1 MRPLQAKIIADLH
14 VQPTIDPAL
23 EVRRS
28 VDFLKNYLLQ
38 NPQYTSYVI
47 AVSGGQ
53 DSTLA
58 GKLAR
63 LATQELTAET
73 GQTYQL
79 IAIRQP
85 YGQQLDEPDALA
97 ALAFIDADRV
107 ITTNIKTATDAMT
120 LALRESGLVV
130 DDLSRGS
137 IKPKM
142 RMIAQYAVAREY
154 QGVVIGTDHAAEAF
168 AGFFTKYGDGGTD
181 INPLWRLNKR
191 QGRAMLQALAA
202 PQHFMKK
209 YQRLIW
215 KMIAHSYQMKSH
227 SAFHMTLSMTIL
239 KAKPFL
245 LHLPKK
251 LKPYIWPV
259 RINATNPSQF
269 MTRGSTKRRT
279 TRRVK

>member
-1 MRPLQAKIIADLH
+1 MRSLQAKIIADLH

-63 LATQELTAET
+63 LATQELTTET

-120 LALRESGLVV
+120 LALRDSGLVV

-202 PQHFMKK
+202 PAALYEKIPTADLEDDRPQLPDEVALGVSYDVIDDYLEGQTVPTALAEKIEAL
-209 YQRLIW
+209 YLAS
-215 KMIAHSYQMKSH
+215 AHKRH
-227 SAFHMTLSMTIL
+227 EPVTIYDTW
-239 KAKPFL
+239 F
-245 LHLPKK
+245 
-251 LKPYIWPV
+251 Y
-259 RINATNPSQF
+259 
-269 MTRGSTKRRT
+269 
-279 TRRVK
+279 

>member
-38 NPQYTSYVI
+38 NPQYASYVI

-63 LATQELTAET
+63 LATQELTTET

-120 LALRESGLVV
+120 LALRDSGLVV

-202 PQHFMKK
+202 PAALYEKIPTADLEDDRQQLPDEVALGVSYDVIDDYLEGQTVPTALAEKIEAL
-209 YQRLIW
+209 YLAS
-215 KMIAHSYQMKSH
+215 AHKRH
-227 SAFHMTLSMTIL
+227 EPVTIYDTW
-239 KAKPFL
+239 F
-245 LHLPKK
+245 
-251 LKPYIWPV
+251 Y
-259 RINATNPSQF
+259 
-269 MTRGSTKRRT
+269 
-279 TRRVK
+279 

>member
-38 NPQYTSYVI
+38 NPQYASYVI

-63 LATQELTAET
+63 LATQELTTET

-107 ITTNIKTATDAMT
+107 ITTNIKAAADAMT
-120 LALRESGLVV
+120 LALRDSGLVV

-202 PQHFMKK
+202 PAALYEKIPTADLEDDRPQLPDEVALGVSYDVIDDYLEGQTVPTALAEKIEAL
-209 YQRLIW
+209 YLAS
-215 KMIAHSYQMKSH
+215 AHKRH
-227 SAFHMTLSMTIL
+227 EPVTIYDTW
-239 KAKPFL
+239 F
-245 LHLPKK
+245 
-251 LKPYIWPV
+251 Y
-259 RINATNPSQF
+259 
-269 MTRGSTKRRT
+269 
-279 TRRVK
+279 

>member
-38 NPQYTSYVI
+38 NPQYSSYVI

-202 PQHFMKK
+202 PAALYDKVPTADLEDDRPQLPDEVALGVSYDVIDDYLEGQTVPTALAEKIEAL
-209 YQRLIW
+209 YLAS
-215 KMIAHSYQMKSH
+215 AHKRH
-227 SAFHMTLSMTIL
+227 EPVTIYDTW
-239 KAKPFL
+239 F
-245 LHLPKK
+245 
-251 LKPYIWPV
+251 Y
-259 RINATNPSQF
+259 
-269 MTRGSTKRRT
+269 
-279 TRRVK
+279 

>member
-38 NPQYTSYVI
+38 NPQYASYVI

-63 LATQELTAET
+63 LATQELTTET

-107 ITTNIKTATDAMT
+107 ITTNIKAATDAMT
-120 LALRESGLVV
+120 LALRDSGLVV

-202 PQHFMKK
+202 PAALYEKVPTADLEDDCPQLPDEVALGVSYDVIDDYLEGQTVPTALAEKIEAL
-209 YQRLIW
+209 YLAS
-215 KMIAHSYQMKSH
+215 AHKRH
-227 SAFHMTLSMTIL
+227 EPVTIYDTW
-239 KAKPFL
+239 F
-245 LHLPKK
+245 
-251 LKPYIWPV
+251 Y
-259 RINATNPSQF
+259 
-269 MTRGSTKRRT
+269 
-279 TRRVK
+279 

>member
-28 VDFLKNYLLQ
+28 VDFLKNYLSQ

-202 PQHFMKK
+202 PAALYEKVPTADLEDDRPQLPDEVALGVSYDVIDDYLEGQTVPTALAEKIEAL
-209 YQRLIW
+209 YLAS
-215 KMIAHSYQMKSH
+215 AHKRH
-227 SAFHMTLSMTIL
+227 EPVTIYDTW
-239 KAKPFL
+239 F
-245 LHLPKK
+245 
-251 LKPYIWPV
+251 Y
-259 RINATNPSQF
+259 
-269 MTRGSTKRRT
+269 
-279 TRRVK
+279 

>member
-38 NPQYTSYVI
+38 NPQYAGYVI

-63 LATQELTAET
+63 LATQELTTET

-107 ITTNIKTATDAMT
+107 ITTNIKAATDAMT
-120 LALRESGLVV
+120 LALRDSGLVV

-181 INPLWRLNKR
+181 ITPLWRLNKR

-202 PQHFMKK
+202 PAALYEKIPTADLEDDRPQLPDEVALGVSYDVIDDYLEGQTVPTALAEKIEAL
-209 YQRLIW
+209 YLAS
-215 KMIAHSYQMKSH
+215 AHKRH
-227 SAFHMTLSMTIL
+227 EPVTIYDTW
-239 KAKPFL
+239 F
-245 LHLPKK
+245 
-251 LKPYIWPV
+251 Y
-259 RINATNPSQF
+259 
-269 MTRGSTKRRT
+269 
-279 TRRVK
+279 

>member
-63 LATQELTAET
+63 LATQELTEET

-120 LALRESGLVV
+120 LALRDSGLVV

-191 QGRAMLQALAA
+191 QGRAMLKALAA
-202 PQHFMKK
+202 PAALYEKVPTADLEDDRPQLPDEVALGVSYDVIDDYLEGQTIPTALAEKIEAL
-209 YQRLIW
+209 YLAS
-215 KMIAHSYQMKSH
+215 AHKRH
-227 SAFHMTLSMTIL
+227 EPVTIYDTW
-239 KAKPFL
+239 FYS
-245 LHLPKK
+245 
-251 LKPYIWPV
+251 PY
-259 RINATNPSQF
+259 NKE
-269 MTRGSTKRRT
+269 G
-279 TRRVK
+279 

>member
-73 GQTYQL
+73 GQAYQL

-202 PQHFMKK
+202 PAALYEKVPTADLEDDRPQLPDEVALGVSYDVIDDYLEGQTVPAALAEKIEAL
-209 YQRLIW
+209 YLAS
-215 KMIAHSYQMKSH
+215 AHKRH
-227 SAFHMTLSMTIL
+227 EPVTIYDTW
-239 KAKPFL
+239 F
-245 LHLPKK
+245 
-251 LKPYIWPV
+251 Y
-259 RINATNPSQF
+259 
-269 MTRGSTKRRT
+269 
-279 TRRVK
+279 

>member
-63 LATQELTAET
+63 LATQELAEET

-79 IAIRQP
+79 IAVRQP
-85 YGQQLDEPDALA
+85 YGQQLDEPDALT
-97 ALAFIDADRV
+97 ALAFIGADRV

-120 LALRESGLVV
+120 VALRESGLVV
-130 DDLSRGS
+130 DDMSRGS

-202 PQHFMKK
+202 PAALYEKVPTADLEDDRPQLPDEVALGVSYDVIDDYLEGQTVPTALAEKIEAL
-209 YQRLIW
+209 YLAS
-215 KMIAHSYQMKSH
+215 AHKRH
-227 SAFHMTLSMTIL
+227 EPVTIYDTW
-239 KAKPFL
+239 F
-245 LHLPKK
+245 
-251 LKPYIWPV
+251 Y
-259 RINATNPSQF
+259 
-269 MTRGSTKRRT
+269 
-279 TRRVK
+279 

>member
-38 NPQYTSYVI
+38 NPQYASYVI

-63 LATQELTAET
+63 LATQELTTET

-107 ITTNIKTATDAMT
+107 ITTNIEAATDAMT
-120 LALRESGLVV
+120 LALRDSGLVV

-202 PQHFMKK
+202 PAALYEKVPTADLEDDRPQLPDEVALGVSYDVIDDYLEGQTVPTALAEKIEAL
-209 YQRLIW
+209 YLAS
-215 KMIAHSYQMKSH
+215 AHKRH
-227 SAFHMTLSMTIL
+227 EPVTIYDTW
-239 KAKPFL
+239 F
-245 LHLPKK
+245 
-251 LKPYIWPV
+251 Y
-259 RINATNPSQF
+259 
-269 MTRGSTKRRT
+269 
-279 TRRVK
+279 

>member
-63 LATQELTAET
+63 LATQELTEET

-120 LALRESGLVV
+120 LALRDSGLVV

-191 QGRAMLQALAA
+191 QGRAMLQALVAPAA
-202 PQHFMKK
+202 LYEKVPTADLEDDRPQLPDEVALGVSYDVIDDYLEGQTIPTALAEKIEAL
-209 YQRLIW
+209 YLAS
-215 KMIAHSYQMKSH
+215 AHKRH
-227 SAFHMTLSMTIL
+227 EPVTIYDTW
-239 KAKPFL
+239 FYS
-245 LHLPKK
+245 
-251 LKPYIWPV
+251 PY
-259 RINATNPSQF
+259 NKE
-269 MTRGSTKRRT
+269 G
-279 TRRVK
+279 

>member
-63 LATQELTAET
+63 LATQELTEET

-97 ALAFIDADRV
+97 ALTFIDADRV

-120 LALRESGLVV
+120 LALRDSGLVV

-202 PQHFMKK
+202 PAALYEKVPTADLEDDRPQLPDEVALGVSYDVIDDYLEGQTVPTALAEKIEAL
-209 YQRLIW
+209 YLAS
-215 KMIAHSYQMKSH
+215 AHKRH
-227 SAFHMTLSMTIL
+227 EPVTIYDTW
-239 KAKPFL
+239 F
-245 LHLPKK
+245 
-251 LKPYIWPV
+251 Y
-259 RINATNPSQF
+259 
-269 MTRGSTKRRT
+269 
-279 TRRVK
+279 

>member
-28 VDFLKNYLLQ
+28 VNFLKNYLLQ

-63 LATQELTAET
+63 LATQELTSET

-107 ITTNIKTATDAMT
+107 ITTNIKAATDAMT
-120 LALRESGLVV
+120 LALRASGLVV

-202 PQHFMKK
+202 PAALYEKVPTADLEDDRPQLPDEVALGVSYDVIDDYLEGQTVPTALAEKIEAL
-209 YQRLIW
+209 YLAS
-215 KMIAHSYQMKSH
+215 AHKRH
-227 SAFHMTLSMTIL
+227 EPVTIYDTW
-239 KAKPFL
+239 F
-245 LHLPKK
+245 
-251 LKPYIWPV
+251 Y
-259 RINATNPSQF
+259 
-269 MTRGSTKRRT
+269 
-279 TRRVK
+279 

>member
-73 GQTYQL
+73 DQTYQL

-191 QGRAMLQALAA
+191 QGRAMLQALAVPA
-202 PQHFMKK
+202 ALYEKVPTADLEDDRPQLPDEVALGVSYDVIDDYLEGQTVPTALAEKIEAL
-209 YQRLIW
+209 YLAS
-215 KMIAHSYQMKSH
+215 AHKRH
-227 SAFHMTLSMTIL
+227 EPVTIYDTW
-239 KAKPFL
+239 F
-245 LHLPKK
+245 
-251 LKPYIWPV
+251 Y
-259 RINATNPSQF
+259 
-269 MTRGSTKRRT
+269 
-279 TRRVK
+279 

>member
-154 QGVVIGTDHAAEAF
+154 QGVVIGTDHAGEAF

-202 PQHFMKK
+202 PAALYEKVPTADLEDERPQLPDEVALGVSYDVIDDYLEGQTIPTALAEKIEAL
-209 YQRLIW
+209 YLAS
-215 KMIAHSYQMKSH
+215 AHKRH
-227 SAFHMTLSMTIL
+227 EPVTIYDTW
-239 KAKPFL
+239 F
-245 LHLPKK
+245 
-251 LKPYIWPV
+251 Y
-259 RINATNPSQF
+259 
-269 MTRGSTKRRT
+269 
-279 TRRVK
+279 

>member
-63 LATQELTAET
+63 LATQELTEET

-79 IAIRQP
+79 IAVRQP
-85 YGQQLDEPDALA
+85 YGQQLDEPDAIA

-120 LALRESGLVV
+120 VALRESGLVV
-130 DDLSRGS
+130 DDMSRGS

-202 PQHFMKK
+202 PAALYEKVPTADLEDDRPQLPDEVALGVSYDVIDDYLEGQTVPTALAEKIEAL
-209 YQRLIW
+209 YLAS
-215 KMIAHSYQMKSH
+215 AHKRH
-227 SAFHMTLSMTIL
+227 EPVTIYDTW
-239 KAKPFL
+239 F
-245 LHLPKK
+245 
-251 LKPYIWPV
+251 Y
-259 RINATNPSQF
+259 
-269 MTRGSTKRRT
+269 
-279 TRRVK
+279 

>member
-63 LATQELTAET
+63 LATQELTEET

-79 IAIRQP
+79 IAVRQP
-85 YGQQLDEPDALA
+85 YGQQLDEPDAIA

-120 LALRESGLVV
+120 VALRESGLVV
-130 DDLSRGS
+130 DDMSRGS

-202 PQHFMKK
+202 PAALYEKVPTADLEDDRPQ
-209 YQRLIW
+209 LPDEV
-215 KMIAHSYQMKSH
+215 ALGVSYDVIDDYLEGQTVPTALAEKIEALYLASSH
-227 SAFHMTLSMTIL
+227 KRHEPVTIYDTW
-239 KAKPFL
+239 F
-245 LHLPKK
+245 
-251 LKPYIWPV
+251 Y
-259 RINATNPSQF
+259 
-269 MTRGSTKRRT
+269 
-279 TRRVK
+279 

>member
-63 LATQELTAET
+63 LATQELTTET

-97 ALAFIDADRV
+97 ALAFIDANRV
-107 ITTNIKTATDAMT
+107 ITTNIKAATDAMT
-120 LALRESGLVV
+120 LALRDSGLVV

-202 PQHFMKK
+202 PAALYEKVPTADLEDDRPQLPDEVALGVSYDVIDDYLEGQTVPTALAEKIEAL
-209 YQRLIW
+209 YLAS
-215 KMIAHSYQMKSH
+215 AHKRH
-227 SAFHMTLSMTIL
+227 EPVTIYDTW
-239 KAKPFL
+239 F
-245 LHLPKK
+245 
-251 LKPYIWPV
+251 Y
-259 RINATNPSQF
+259 
-269 MTRGSTKRRT
+269 
-279 TRRVK
+279 

>member
-97 ALAFIDADRV
+97 ALAFIDADCV

-202 PQHFMKK
+202 PAALYEKVPTADLEDDRPQLPDEVALGVSYDVIDDYLEGQTVPTALAEKIEAL
-209 YQRLIW
+209 YLAS
-215 KMIAHSYQMKSH
+215 AHKRH
-227 SAFHMTLSMTIL
+227 EPVTIYDTW
-239 KAKPFL
+239 F
-245 LHLPKK
+245 
-251 LKPYIWPV
+251 Y
-259 RINATNPSQF
+259 
-269 MTRGSTKRRT
+269 
-279 TRRVK
+279 

>member
-63 LATQELTAET
+63 LATQELTEET

-120 LALRESGLVV
+120 LALRDSGLVV

-202 PQHFMKK
+202 PAALYEKVPTADLEDDRPQLPDEVALGVSYDVIDDYLEGQTIPTALAEKIEAL
-209 YQRLIW
+209 YLAS
-215 KMIAHSYQMKSH
+215 AHKRH
-227 SAFHMTLSMTIL
+227 EPVTIYDTW
-239 KAKPFL
+239 FYS
-245 LHLPKK
+245 
-251 LKPYIWPV
+251 PY
-259 RINATNPSQF
+259 NKE
-269 MTRGSTKRRT
+269 G
-279 TRRVK
+279 

>member
-28 VDFLKNYLLQ
+28 VDFLKNYLLH

-63 LATQELTAET
+63 LATQELTEET

-79 IAIRQP
+79 IAVRQP

-120 LALRESGLVV
+120 VALRESGLVV
-130 DDLSRGS
+130 DDMSRGS

-202 PQHFMKK
+202 PAALYEKVPTADLEDDRPQLPDEVALGVSYDVIDDYLEGQTVPTALAEKIEAL
-209 YQRLIW
+209 YLAS
-215 KMIAHSYQMKSH
+215 AHKRH
-227 SAFHMTLSMTIL
+227 EPVTIYDTW
-239 KAKPFL
+239 F
-245 LHLPKK
+245 
-251 LKPYIWPV
+251 Y
-259 RINATNPSQF
+259 
-269 MTRGSTKRRT
+269 
-279 TRRVK
+279 

>member
-63 LATQELTAET
+63 LATQELTTET

-107 ITTNIKTATDAMT
+107 ITTNIKAATDAMT
-120 LALRESGLVV
+120 LALRDSGLVV

-202 PQHFMKK
+202 PAALYEKIPTADLEDDRPQLPDEVALGVSYDVIDDYLEGQTVPTALAEKIEAL
-209 YQRLIW
+209 YLAS
-215 KMIAHSYQMKSH
+215 AHKRH
-227 SAFHMTLSMTIL
+227 EPVTIYDTW
-239 KAKPFL
+239 F
-245 LHLPKK
+245 
-251 LKPYIWPV
+251 Y
-259 RINATNPSQF
+259 
-269 MTRGSTKRRT
+269 
-279 TRRVK
+279 

>member
-1 MRPLQAKIIADLH
+1 M
-14 VQPTIDPAL
+14 
-23 EVRRS
+23 RRS

-38 NPQYTSYVI
+38 NPQYASYVI

-63 LATQELTAET
+63 LATQELTTEI

-130 DDLSRGS
+130 DDMSRGS

-202 PQHFMKK
+202 PAALYEKVPTADLEDDRPQLPDEVALGVSYDVIDDYLEGQTVPTALAEKIEAL
-209 YQRLIW
+209 YLAS
-215 KMIAHSYQMKSH
+215 AHKRH
-227 SAFHMTLSMTIL
+227 EPVTIYDTW
-239 KAKPFL
+239 F
-245 LHLPKK
+245 
-251 LKPYIWPV
+251 Y
-259 RINATNPSQF
+259 
-269 MTRGSTKRRT
+269 
-279 TRRVK
+279 